1 MSFVFDLVFFDG
13 GLIRSFVKVGV
24 DSKVDCWGVLQLDD
38 DGVARV
44 GDGVLMFGKGI
55 LTHG

>member
-1 MSFVFDLVFFDG
+1 MVFFYG
-13 GLIRSFVKVGV
+13 GLKSSFVKVGV

-38 DGVARV
+38 DGVAKV